1 MKEDKYVVT
10 LVSEEGKNGVV
21 DSPVFDKI
29 IGQEE
34 ASRKL
39 SFYIKSHSAETPF
52 PTLLFTGSHGL
63 GKTFLA
69 QKVASSLGRRL
80 VEVNCGSLE
89 NSKDFIEGVLFEKV
103 MGSDRVTLLLDESH
117 KLPIPVTTLLLSLLN
132 PTESHCNKLTY
143 KNWVIEYD
151 FSKINVIFATTDA
164 HKMFK
169 PLVNRCEE
177 VYFNIYSEQELYKIL
192 KFYLPGISLKCNK
205 NDLSYA
211 CRGRGRD
218 AFVLS
223 QNIKR
228 YCIMNHTKVLT
239 EEGWNELK
247 NIFSI
252 HLQGLNAQELGLLR
266 VLENSSPISCNNIAV
281 RMGVNPQNVESEL
294 EIRPREL
301 GFIENGTRGR
311 SLTEDGETYLK
322 LLKTSCR

>member
-10 LVSEEGKNGVV
+10 LVSEEGKNGVA
-21 DSPVFDKI
+21 DSSVFDKI

-39 SFYIKSHSAETPF
+39 SFYIKSHSTETPF
-52 PTLLFTGSHGL
+52 PTLLFTGSQGL
-63 GKTFLA
+63 GKTYFA
-69 QKVASSLGRRL
+69 QKVANSLGRKL
-80 VEVNCGSLE
+80 VEINCGSLE
-89 NSKDFIEGVLFEKV
+89 KRKDFIEGVLFEKV
-103 MGSDRVTLLLDESH
+103 LGNECITLLLDESH
-117 KLPIPVTTLLLSLLN
+117 KLPTPITTLLLSLLN
-132 PTESHCNKLTY
+132 PTESYCNKLTY

-164 HKMFK
+164 HSMFR

-177 VYFNIYSEQELYKIL
+177 VYFNIYSNQELYKML
-192 KFYLPGISLKCNK
+192 KFYLPDVSIKCNQK
-205 NDLSYA
+205 DLSYA

-239 EEGWNELK
+239 EEGWKELK
-247 NIFSI
+247 SIFSI
-252 HLQGLNAQELGLLR
+252 HLKGLNAQELGLLR
-266 VLENSSPISCNNIAV
+266 VLEDSSPISCNNIAV

-301 GFIENGTRGR
+301 GLIESGTRGR
-311 SLTEDGETYLK
+311 SLTEDGEIYLS
-322 LLKTSCR
+322 LVGASC